1 MSATLETLM
10 GQVVTALG
18 TGAPSH
24 AYGAKHLADHA
35 APPRVVWERLPAS
48 FAKPPT
54 IASNPRLLWNK
65 TIELRLH
72 CWGVDEDACDQMVD
86 NEIAAIDQLI
96 HGAYRPT
103 RLEEGAANSAWLAH
117 GYAQVLTLSIDF
129 KVLDKIVP
137 VARTK
142 AIEIDNTLPTSTP
155 GDGWLE
161 TGEL

>member
-1 MSATLETLM
+1 M

-18 TGAPSH
+18 ASPPAH
-24 AYGAKHLADHA
+24 AYGAKHLADHG

-48 FAKPPT
+48 FGEPPT
-54 IASNPRLLWNK
+54 ISSNPRMLWNK
-65 TIELRLH
+65 RIELRLH
-72 CWGVDEDACDQMVD
+72 FWGVDEDACDQMVD
-86 NEIAAIDQLI
+86 NEVAALDSII

-117 GYAQVLTLSIDF
+117 GYAQVLNLSIDF

-137 VARTK
+137 VARTT
-142 AIEIDNTLPTSTP
+142 AIEIDTSNPTSTP

-161 TGEL
+161 TGEQ